1 MIFNPTK
8 LEQVF
13 KTGLLAVALA
23 DDDPTLLSAEQ
34 RVDALVA
41 IAALQA
47 QLAGREQR
55 LLAAAATDPSA
66 APDWLSA
73 ADGRQ
78 WIREELACA
87 LTVSAEVVGAR
98 LHTARTLVERL
109 GDMLRFLDAGR
120 PDYYRARIIA
130 DAVTGLDDET
140 AAAVQA
146 RVLLRAEEQTPTAL
160 RRSVNRAV
168 ARLNPQRFEDRHHAA
183 VATRGVWASYS
194 DDGMGELVAVAA
206 ADRIRA
212 VMTLIDGLATAPD
225 AGTGPDAGAA
235 HDAG

>member
-1 MIFNPTK
+1 MLPMIFNPTK
-8 LEQVF
+8 VEHVF
-13 KTGLLAVALA
+13 ETGLLAVALA

-55 LLAAAATDPSA
+55 LLAAVATDPSA

-73 ADGRQ
+73 ADGKQ

-98 LHTARTLVERL
+98 MHTARTLVERL
-109 GDMLRFLDAGR
+109 GDTLRFLDAGR
-120 PDYYRARIIA
+120 LDYYRARIIA
-130 DAVTGLDDET
+130 AAVTGLDDAT
-140 AAAVQA
+140 TAAVQA
-146 RVLLRAEEQTPTAL
+146 RVLLRAEEQNPPAL

-168 ARLNPQRFEDRHHAA
+168 ARLNPQRFEERHHAA
-183 VATRGVWASYS
+183 VAARGSGRPIA
-194 DDGMGELVAVAA
+194 
-206 ADRIRA
+206 
-212 VMTLIDGLATAPD
+212 MTGWGSWLRSLPPTGSAP
-225 AGTGPDAGAA
+225 
-235 HDAG
+235 